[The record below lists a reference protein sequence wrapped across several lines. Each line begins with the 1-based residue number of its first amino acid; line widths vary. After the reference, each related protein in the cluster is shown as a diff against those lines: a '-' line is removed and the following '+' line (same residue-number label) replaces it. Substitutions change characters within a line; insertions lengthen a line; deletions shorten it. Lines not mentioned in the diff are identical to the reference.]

1 VSAASAGR
9 TTTVRAKLVLLT
21 GLLLGSISTFI
32 YLYLPGRAEERIL
45 RTVVAEARDIS
56 RIAAFS
62 VAPALVFGDPAAGVE
77 LLRGADTTTDV
88 AYIVVADANGKV
100 FAAIH
105 EDRARAARY
114 TEAFSASEIT
124 PEVSIHRTA
133 LPIVYEG
140 RRLGTLYVGLSLDT
154 VHAEVAS
161 MRRTIAAVSGLVF
174 LLGLLVAIGIGAF
187 VTRPLSQMVETTKQ
201 IARGQW
207 QRRTPVHSLDEVGE
221 LAHSFN
227 TMLDALDHARNQL
240 QELNRNL
247 EQRVADRTSELE
259 QEILERRRG
268 EDALGRANERFLLAA
283 AAVNGAIYDWDLE
296 TDTLL
301 WTDGITRVFGYSLED
316 VTPTPDWWTS
326 RIHPDDA
333 LRVDQQLR
341 RDIEAGRD
349 FVSEYRFRAKD
360 QSYLHVWDR
369 GRVLCDETGHAVR
382 MVGVM
387 ESVTELKR
395 LEDQFRQA
403 QKMEAVGRLA
413 GGIAHDFNNLLT
425 TILGYSH
432 LILGNFKPDDPQRL
446 DVEEIRTAGERA
458 AALTKQLLAF
468 SRKQVIEP
476 KILEVNAVVAN
487 LDKMLRRLI
496 GEDIQFQTELGSAGH
511 IKADPGQLEQ
521 VIMNIVVN
529 ARDAMPQGGKLTIR
543 TANAVFDETW
553 VREHVGAR
561 LGQYASIVVSDTGCG
576 MDEATRARIFEP
588 FFTTK
593 EPSKGTGL
601 GMATAYG
608 IVKQSEGYIWVDSEL
623 QKGTSISIYLPRVQE
638 EKLPRIVADSPLPLP
653 RGSEVVLLVEDEDA
667 VRALVRGV
675 LRSRGYT
682 VFEARNAAEA
692 VQISNDF
699 AGAIHILLTDV
710 VMPEVSGRELADQ
723 LRHLRPEM
731 RLLYMS
737 GYTEDTI
744 VHHGVRTSDV
754 GFLQKPFTPELLLRK
769 MRETLDRRQDG
780 LVM

>member
-1 VSAASAGR
+1 VI
-9 TTTVRAKLVLLT
+9 TVRTKLVLLT
-21 GLLLGSISTFI
+21 GLLLGSISAFI

-56 RIAAFS
+56 RVAAFS
-62 VAPALVFGDPAAGVE
+62 VAPALFFADPTAGLE
-77 LLRGADTTTDV
+77 LLKGADSTTDV
-88 AYIVVADANGKV
+88 AYVVIADANGKV

-105 EDRARAARY
+105 EDRALAARY
-114 TEAFSASEIT
+114 RDAFSDTGIT
-124 PEVSIHRTA
+124 SDVSIHRTA
-133 LPIVYEG
+133 LPILYGG
-140 RRLGTLYVGLSLDT
+140 RRIGTLYAGLSLAP
-154 VHAEVAS
+154 VHSEIAS
-161 MRRTIAAVSGLVF
+161 MRRTIAAVSAFVF

-187 VTRPLSQMVETTKQ
+187 VTRPLSQMVETTKE

-207 QRRTPVHSLDEVGE
+207 QRRAPLHSLDEVGE

-227 TMLDALDHARNQL
+227 TMLDALDRARNEL
-240 QELNRNL
+240 EELNRNL

-268 EDALGRANERFLLAA
+268 EDALGRANERFVLAA
-283 AAVNGAIYDWDLE
+283 AAVNGAIYDWDIE
-296 TDTLL
+296 TNTVL
-301 WTDGITRVFGYSLED
+301 WTDGITRVFGYPLDEVS
-316 VTPTPDWWTS
+316 PTVDWWTS
-326 RIHPDDA
+326 RIHPDDVR
-333 LRVDQQLR
+333 RVEDQLR
-341 RDIEAGRD
+341 ADIEAGRD
-349 FVSEYRFRAKD
+349 FVSEYRFRTHD
-360 QSYLHVWDR
+360 RTDLYVWDR
-369 GRVLCDETGHAVR
+369 GRVLCDENGRSVR

-432 LILGNFKPDDPQRL
+432 LILGHFKPDDPQRL

-468 SRKQVIEP
+468 SRKQLIEP
-476 KILEVNAVVAN
+476 KVLEVNAVVAN

-511 IKADPGQLEQ
+511 IKADLGQLEQ

-529 ARDAMPQGGKLTIR
+529 ARDAMPRRGKLTIR
-543 TANAVFDETW
+543 TGGAVFDEAF
-553 VREHVGAR
+553 VRQHLGAR
-561 LGQYASIVVSDTGCG
+561 LGQYASIVIADTGCG
-576 MDEATRARIFEP
+576 MDEVTRSRIFEP

-601 GMATAYG
+601 GMATVYG

-623 QKGTSISIYLPRVQE
+623 EKGTSISIYFPRVQE
-638 EKLPRIVADSPLPLP
+638 EKLPNNTAETAPPIP

-667 VRALVRGV
+667 VRSLVRGL

-682 VFEARNAAEA
+682 VLEASNAAEA
-692 VQISNDF
+692 VRISNDF
-699 AGAIHILLTDV
+699 VGPIHILLTDV

-723 LRHLRPEM
+723 LRQLRPEM

-744 VHHGVRTSDV
+744 VHHGVLTSDV
-754 GFLQKPFTPELLLRK
+754 GFLQKPFTPDLLLRK
-769 MRETLDRRQDG
+769 VREMLDRRPDG
-780 LVM
+780 MVM

>member
-1 VSAASAGR
+1 M
-9 TTTVRAKLVLLT
+9 TVRAKLVLLT
-21 GLLLGSISTFI
+21 GLLLGSISAFI

-62 VAPALVFGDPAAGVE
+62 VAPALFFGDPAAGLE
-77 LLRGADTTTDV
+77 LLKGADATTDV
-88 AYIVVADANGKV
+88 AYVVIADANGKV
-100 FAAIH
+100 FAALH
-105 EDRARAARY
+105 EDRALAARY
-114 TEAFSASEIT
+114 REAFSVSGIN
-124 PEVSIHRTA
+124 PEVPIHRTA
-133 LPIVYEG
+133 LPVIYEG
-140 RRLGTLYVGLSLDT
+140 RRIGTLYAGISLAP
-154 VHAEVAS
+154 VHAEIAS
-161 MRRTIAAVSGLVF
+161 MRRTIAAVSTLVF

-187 VTRPLSQMVETTKQ
+187 VTRPLSQMVETTKE

-207 QRRTPVHSLDEVGE
+207 QRRAPLHSLDEVGE

-227 TMLDALDHARNQL
+227 TMLDALDRARNEL
-240 QELNRNL
+240 EELNRNL
-247 EQRVADRTSELE
+247 EQRVADRTRELE
-259 QEILERRRG
+259 QEIHERRRG
-268 EDALGRANERFLLAA
+268 EDALGRANERFVLAA
-283 AAVNGAIYDWDLE
+283 AAVNGAIYDWDIE
-296 TDTLL
+296 TNTVL
-301 WTDGITRVFGYSLED
+301 WTDGITRVFGYPLED
-316 VTPTPDWWTS
+316 VAPTVDWWTS
-326 RIHPDDA
+326 RIHPDDVR
-333 LRVDQQLR
+333 RVEEQVR
-341 RDIEAGRD
+341 VDIEAGRD
-349 FVSEYRFRAKD
+349 FVSEYRFRTKD
-360 QSYLHVWDR
+360 QTDLYVWDR
-369 GRVLCDETGHAVR
+369 GRVLCDENGRAVR

-432 LILGNFKPDDPQRL
+432 LILGHFKPDDPQRL

-468 SRKQVIEP
+468 SRKQMIEP
-476 KILEVNAVVAN
+476 KVLDVNAVVAN

-511 IKADPGQLEQ
+511 IKADLGQLEQ

-529 ARDAMPQGGKLTIR
+529 ARDAMPQGGRLTIR
-543 TANAVFDETW
+543 TGSAVFDETF
-553 VREHVGAR
+553 VRQHVGSR

-576 MDEATRARIFEP
+576 MDEMTRSRIFEP

-601 GMATAYG
+601 GMATVYG

-623 QKGTSISIYLPRVQE
+623 GKGTSISIYVPRVQE
-638 EKLPRIVADSPLPLP
+638 ETLPRNPVETALPIP
-653 RGSEVVLLVEDEDA
+653 RGSEVVLLVEDEDS
-667 VRALVRGV
+667 VRSLVRGL

-682 VFEARNAAEA
+682 VLEASNAAEA
-692 VQISNDF
+692 VRISNDF
-699 AGAIHILLTDV
+699 VGPIHILLTDV

-723 LRHLRPEM
+723 LRQTRRDM
-731 RLLYMS
+731 TLLYMS

-744 VHHGVRTSDV
+744 VHHGVMTSDV
-754 GFLQKPFTPELLLRK
+754 GFLQKPFTPDLLLRK
-769 MRETLDRRQDG
+769 VREMLDRRPDG
-780 LVM
+780 MVM

>member
-1 VSAASAGR
+1 VI
-9 TTTVRAKLVLLT
+9 TVRTKLVLLT
-21 GLLLGSISTFI
+21 GLLLGSISAFI

-62 VAPALVFGDPAAGVE
+62 VAPALLFGDPAAGVE
-77 LLRGADTTTDV
+77 LLRGADATTDV
-88 AYIVVADANGKV
+88 AYIVVVDANGKV

-105 EDRARAARY
+105 GDRARAARY
-114 TEAFSASEIT
+114 RETLLGVGIT
-124 PEVSIHRTA
+124 PQVPIHRA
-133 LPIVYEG
+133 AFPIFHESQ
-140 RRLGTLYVGLSLDT
+140 RIGTLYAGLSLAP
-154 VHAEVAS
+154 VHAEIAS
-161 MRRTIAAVSGLVF
+161 MRRTISMVSAFVF

-187 VTRPLSQMVETTKQ
+187 VTRPLSEMVETAKQ

-207 QRRTPVHSLDEVGE
+207 QRRAPVHSLDEVGE

-227 TMLDALDHARNQL
+227 TMLDALGHARS
-240 QELNRNL
+240 ELEEFNRNL

-268 EDALGRANERFLLAA
+268 EDALGRANERFTLAA
-283 AAVNGAIYDWDLE
+283 AAVNGAIYDWDIE
-296 TDTLL
+296 TNTVL
-301 WTDGITRVFGYSLED
+301 WTDGITRVFGYPLDEVS
-316 VTPTPDWWTS
+316 PTVDWWTS
-326 RIHPDDA
+326 RIHPDDVR
-333 LRVDQQLR
+333 RVEDQLR
-341 RDIEAGRD
+341 ADIEAGRD
-349 FVSEYRFRAKD
+349 FVSEYRFRTHD
-360 QSYLHVWDR
+360 RTDLYVWDR
-369 GRVLCDETGHAVR
+369 GRVLCDENGRSVR

-432 LILGNFKPDDPQRL
+432 LILGHFKPDDPQRL

-468 SRKQVIEP
+468 SRKQLIEP
-476 KILEVNAVVAN
+476 KVLEVNAVVAN

-511 IKADPGQLEQ
+511 IKADLGQLEQ

-529 ARDAMPQGGKLTIR
+529 ARDAMPRRGKLTIR
-543 TANAVFDETW
+543 TGGAVFDEAF
-553 VREHVGAR
+553 VRQHLGAR
-561 LGQYASIVVSDTGCG
+561 LGQYASIVIADTGCG
-576 MDEATRARIFEP
+576 MDEVTRSRIFEP

-601 GMATAYG
+601 GMATVYG

-623 QKGTSISIYLPRVQE
+623 EKGTSISIYFPRVQE
-638 EKLPRIVADSPLPLP
+638 EKLPNNTAETAPPIP

-667 VRALVRGV
+667 VRSLVRGL

-682 VFEARNAAEA
+682 VLEASNAAEA
-692 VQISNDF
+692 VRISNDF
-699 AGAIHILLTDV
+699 VGPIHILLTDV

-723 LRHLRPEM
+723 LRQLRPEM

-744 VHHGVRTSDV
+744 VHHGVLTSDV
-754 GFLQKPFTPELLLRK
+754 GFLQKPFTPDLLLRK
-769 MRETLDRRQDG
+769 VREMLDRRPDG
-780 LVM
+780 MVM